1 MIDNY
6 LKSQSPAADRPVL
19 FHPNTYPEQAALLPL
34 DRQSRQRLKLHV
46 PGSEGSGGGWLMEPH
61 ALVARKVWCVVLQP
75 LFVAQR
81 LWSL

>member
-1 MIDNY
+1 VIDNY

-19 FHPNTYPEQAALLPL
+19 FHPNTYPEQAALFQLV
-34 DRQSRQRLKLHV
+34 RHCCQRLKL
-46 PGSEGSGGGWLMEPH
+46 PGSEGSGDGMAHH